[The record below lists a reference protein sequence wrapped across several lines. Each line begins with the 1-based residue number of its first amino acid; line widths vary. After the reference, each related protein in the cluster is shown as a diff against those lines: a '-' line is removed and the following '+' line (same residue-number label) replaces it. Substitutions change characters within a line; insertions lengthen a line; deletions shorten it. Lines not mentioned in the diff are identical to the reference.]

1 VDATDATNATNVTT
15 DDVVTNPPQPVLL
28 SNAAPPLSAVGREDI
43 LADFG
48 HQLRNELNA
57 IAMAA
62 NMLSA
67 TATSSE
73 QRELSAIVETGAN
86 RVARLLD
93 DVLDAAFI
101 QSGDFELA
109 LHPFDVRASVES
121 CLGMIVE
128 EAGGKSLDLS
138 FRAEPDV
145 PSIIVGD
152 SRRIE
157 QVLLA
162 LLHGGLERTE
172 KGGIGVELS
181 SQPRGD
187 LFELHFRVRDTGRGV
202 PARILRSGLG
212 DEPVVQTPQVE
223 PGDAMAIVSLSI
235 CRHLVEMMDGQL
247 RVEQGG
253 VEAGPDAGTT
263 FDFTILTQV
272 MHAPVAVAPRTL
284 EGMRVLVVAADAT
297 ERRVLALQTELWGAP
312 SSAANVAD
320 ALALVQTG
328 QPFDIAIVE
337 HRRPAIDGLAVSI
350 ALRSLRPPAELP
362 IVLIAAA
369 PPGPEE
375 AGAADSGVVQA
386 TLTKPVPPH
395 KLHDVMA
402 QVGAHQEVAPA
413 PHQPAAAPG
422 ALKVLVAEDNPLNQN
437 TIRRMVTRLGHHV
450 DVVANG
456 REAVA
461 AVAKEA
467 YDAVLMDVL
476 MPEMDGLQAAEAICR
491 RWPRGTRP
499 RLVALTAM
507 AAPGD
512 QERCLR
518 AGFDDYMSKPIHL
531 DELSDALTAA
541 AGWRATPKVL

>member
-1 VDATDATNATNVTT
+1 MDLMDQQDGTP
-15 DDVVTNPPQPVLL
+15 PPQQIPVHG
-28 SNAAPPLSAVGREDI
+28 AGMGLSAVARED
-43 LADFG
+43 LLGDFG

-57 IAMAA
+57 IVSAA
-62 NMLSA
+62 GMLSA
-67 TATSSE
+67 TATTSE

-93 DVLDAAFI
+93 DVLDAAVI

-109 LHPFDVRASVES
+109 LHPFDIRASVES
-121 CLGMIVE
+121 CLGMVVE
-128 EAGGKSLDLS
+128 EAGAKSLDLS

-157 QVLLA
+157 QVMRA
-162 LLHGGLERTE
+162 LLHAGIERTE
-172 KGGIGVELS
+172 RGGIGVELS
-181 SQPRGD
+181 CHPRGD
-187 LFELHFRVRDTGRGV
+187 LIELHFRVRDTGRGV

-212 DEPVVQTPQVE
+212 DVPLEEAQIDA
-223 PGDAMAIVSLSI
+223 PGDALAIVSLSI
-235 CRHLVEMMDGQL
+235 CRRLVEMMDGEL
-247 RVEQGG
+247 RVEQAG

-272 MHAPVAVAPRTL
+272 MHAPVAVEQKTL
-284 EGMRVLVVAADAT
+284 EGMRVLVIAADAT
-297 ERRVLALQTELWGAP
+297 ERRVLALQSELWGAP
-312 SSAANVAD
+312 ATASNVAD
-320 ALALVQTG
+320 ALALVQGG
-328 QPFDIAIVE
+328 QAFDIAIVE

-350 ALRSLRPPAELP
+350 ALRSLRSPAQLP
-362 IVLIAAA
+362 IILIAASVS
-369 PPGPEE
+369 GPEE

-395 KLHDVMA
+395 KLHDAMA
-402 QVGAHQEVAPA
+402 QVGTHQEVAPES
-413 PHQPAAAPG
+413 HLVAAPG
-422 ALKVLVAEDNPLNQN
+422 VLKVLVAEDNPLNQN
-437 TIRRMVTRLGHHV
+437 TLRRLVTKLGHHV

-461 AVAKEA
+461 AVAKES

-507 AAPGD
+507 VAPGD

-531 DELSDALTAA
+531 DELSEALTAA
-541 AGWRATPKVL
+541 AGWRATPKGLG

>member
-1 VDATDATNATNVTT
+1 MDQMDETARPAQTIPTNGA
-15 DDVVTNPPQPVLL
+15 Q
-28 SNAAPPLSAVGREDI
+28 APLSVVARED
-43 LADFG
+43 LLGDFA

-57 IAMAA
+57 IVSSAS
-62 NMLSA
+62 MLSA
-67 TATSSE
+67 TATTSE

-93 DVLDAAFI
+93 DILDAAVI
-101 QSGDFELA
+101 QTGDFELA

-121 CLGMIVE
+121 CLGMVVE

-145 PSIIVGD
+145 PSVVIGD

-157 QVLLA
+157 QVLRA
-162 LLHGGLERTE
+162 LLHGAIERTE
-172 KGGIGVELS
+172 RGGVGVELS
-181 SQPRGD
+181 CRPRGD
-187 LFELHFRVRDTGRGV
+187 LIELHFRVRDTGRGV

-212 DEPVVQTPQVE
+212 DAEPSEPEVDA
-223 PGDAMAIVSLSI
+223 PGDALAIVSLSI
-235 CRHLVEMMDGQL
+235 CRRLVEMMDGEL

-272 MHAPVAVAPRTL
+272 MHTPVAVAQRTL

-297 ERRVLALQTELWGAP
+297 ERRVLALQAELWGAP
-312 SSAANVAD
+312 ATVANVAD
-320 ALALVQTG
+320 ALALVQGG
-328 QPFDIAIVE
+328 QEFDIAIVE
-337 HRRPAIDGLAVSI
+337 QRPPAIDGLAVSI
-350 ALRSLRPPAELP
+350 ALRSLRSPGVLP
-362 IVLIAAA
+362 IVLITATT
-369 PPGPEE
+369 PGPDE
-375 AGAADSGVVQA
+375 AGAADSGIVQA

-402 QVGAHQEVAPA
+402 QVGAHEAVAPEPHPPA
-413 PHQPAAAPG
+413 PPG
-422 ALKVLVAEDNPLNQN
+422 VLKVLVAEDNPLNQN
-437 TIRRMVTRLGHHV
+437 TLRRLVTKLGHHV
-450 DVVANG
+450 DVVSNG

-461 AVAKEA
+461 AVSKEQ

-531 DELSDALTAA
+531 DELSETLTAA
-541 AGWRATPKVL
+541 SGWRATPKGM

>member
-1 VDATDATNATNVTT
+1 MDLR
-15 DDVVTNPPQPVLL
+15 DVRETNPPVEPSPVPD
-28 SNAAPPLSAVGREDI
+28 AEPPLSTVAREDL

-57 IAMAA
+57 IVSAA
-62 NMLSA
+62 SMLAA

-93 DVLDAAFI
+93 DILDAAVI

-121 CLGMIVE
+121 CLGMVVE
-128 EAGGKSLDLS
+128 EAGSKSLDLE

-145 PSIIVGD
+145 PSVIIGD

-157 QVLLA
+157 QVMLA
-162 LLHGGLERTE
+162 LLHGAVERTE
-172 KGGIGVELS
+172 RGGIGVELS
-181 SQPRGD
+181 SQTRGD
-187 LFELHFRVRDTGRGV
+187 LIELRFQVRDTGRGV
-202 PARILRSGLG
+202 PARILRAGLS
-212 DEPVVQTPQVE
+212 DDPAAHAQLDE
-223 PGDAMAIVSLSI
+223 PGDALAIVSLSI
-235 CRHLVEMMDGQL
+235 CRRLVEMMDGEL
-247 RVEQGG
+247 RVDQGG

-263 FDFTILTQV
+263 FDFTILTQA
-272 MHAPVAVAPRTL
+272 MLAPVTIAQQTL

-297 ERRVLALQTELWGAP
+297 ERRVLALQAELWGAP
-312 SSAANVAD
+312 ATAANVAD
-320 ALALVQTG
+320 ALALVQAG
-328 QPFDIAIVE
+328 HPFDIAIIE
-337 HRRPAIDGLAVSI
+337 HRRPAIDGLSVCI
-350 ALRSLRPPAELP
+350 ALRSLRSPAQLP
-362 IVLIAAA
+362 IVLVTASA
-369 PPGPEE
+369 PGPEE

-395 KLHDVMA
+395 KLHDVMS
-402 QVGAHQEVAPA
+402 QVGAHKEVTPE
-413 PHQPAAAPG
+413 PHPVLPPG
-422 ALKVLVAEDNPLNQN
+422 ALRVLVAEDNPLNQN
-437 TIRRMVTRLGHHV
+437 TLRRLVTKLGHHV

-456 REAVA
+456 REAVT
-461 AVAKEA
+461 AVANEE

-499 RLVALTAM
+499 RLVALTGM
-507 AAPGD
+507 AGPGD

-531 DELSDALTAA
+531 DELSETLSAA
-541 AGWRATPKVL
+541 AGWRASPKGM

>member
-1 VDATDATNATNVTT
+1 MDLRDDEDATPPAQPIPTS
-15 DDVVTNPPQPVLL
+15 DDN
-28 SNAAPPLSAVGREDI
+28 PPLSTVGRED
-43 LADFG
+43 LLGDFG

-57 IAMAA
+57 IVSAA
-62 NMLSA
+62 GMLSA

-93 DVLDAAFI
+93 DVLDAAVI
-101 QSGDFELA
+101 QSGEFELA
-109 LHPFDVRASVES
+109 LHPFDIRASIES
-121 CLGMIVE
+121 CLGMVVE
-128 EAGGKSLDLS
+128 EAGAKSLDLS

-145 PSIIVGD
+145 PSVIIGD

-157 QVLLA
+157 QVILA
-162 LLHGGLERTE
+162 LLHGSIERTE
-172 KGGIGVELS
+172 RGGVSVELS
-181 SQPRGD
+181 CENRGD
-187 LFELHFRVRDTGRGV
+187 QLIELRFLVRDTGRGM
-202 PARILRSGLG
+202 PARIIRRGLG
-212 DEPVVQTPQVE
+212 GDAASEAQLDE
-223 PGDAMAIVSLSI
+223 PGDALAIVSLSI
-235 CRHLVEMMDGQL
+235 CKRLVEMMDGEL

-263 FDFTILTQV
+263 FDFTILAQT
-272 MHAPVAVAPRTL
+272 MHAPVAIAPKTL

-297 ERRVLALQTELWGAP
+297 ERRVLALQGELWGAP
-312 SSAANVAD
+312 STPATVAEG
-320 ALALVQTG
+320 LALVQAG

-337 HRRPAIDGLAVSI
+337 HRRPAIDGLSVSI
-350 ALRSLRPPAELP
+350 ALRSLRGPSQLP
-362 IVLIAAA
+362 IVLITAAI
-369 PPGPEE
+369 PGAEE

-402 QVGAHQEVAPA
+402 QVGAHEAVTPE
-413 PHQPAAAPG
+413 PHPAAAPG
-422 ALKVLVAEDNPLNQN
+422 VLKVLVAEDNALNQN
-437 TIRRMVTRLGHHV
+437 TLRRLVTKLGHHV

-531 DELSDALTAA
+531 DELSEALTAA
-541 AGWRATPKVL
+541 AGWRATPKGLG

>member
-1 VDATDATNATNVTT
+1 MEDT
-15 DDVVTNPPQPVLL
+15 DDDSHPPEQTIPM
-28 SNAAPPLSAVGREDI
+28 SAEGPPLSSVERED
-43 LADFG
+43 LLGDFG

-57 IAMAA
+57 IVSAA
-62 NMLSA
+62 SMLSA

-93 DVLDAAFI
+93 DVLDAAVI
-101 QSGDFELA
+101 RSGGFELA
-109 LHPFDVRASVES
+109 LHPFDIRASVES
-121 CLGMIVE
+121 CLGMVVE
-128 EAGGKSLDLS
+128 EAGAKSLDLS

-145 PSIIVGD
+145 PSVIIGD

-157 QVLLA
+157 QVILA
-162 LLHGGLERTE
+162 LLDGSIERTE
-172 KGGIGVELS
+172 RGGIHVELS
-181 SQPRGD
+181 CQKRGEHT
-187 LFELHFRVRDTGRGV
+187 ELRFNVRDTGRGM
-202 PARILRSGLG
+202 PARILRRGLG
-212 DEPVVQTPQVE
+212 GDVATEAQLDE
-223 PGDAMAIVSLSI
+223 PGDALAIVSLSI
-235 CRHLVEMMDGQL
+235 CRRLVEMMDGQL

-263 FDFTILTQV
+263 FEFTILTQA
-272 MHAPVAVAPRTL
+272 MHAQVAVAPKTL
-284 EGMRVLVVAADAT
+284 EGMRVLVVAADGT
-297 ERRVLALQTELWGAP
+297 ERRVLALQSELWGAP
-312 SSAANVAD
+312 STAANVAE
-320 ALALVQTG
+320 ALALVQAG
-328 QPFDIAIVE
+328 QPFDIALVE
-337 HRRPAIDGLAVSI
+337 HRRPAIDGLSVSI
-350 ALRSLRPPAELP
+350 ALRSLRSPAQLP

-369 PPGPEE
+369 LPGPEE
-375 AGAADSGVVQA
+375 AGAADSDVVQA

-402 QVGAHQEVAPA
+402 QVGAHQQLTPEQHPEPA
-413 PHQPAAAPG
+413 PG
-422 ALKVLVAEDNPLNQN
+422 VLKVLVAEDNALNQN
-437 TIRRMVTRLGHHV
+437 TLRRLVSKLGHHV

-531 DELSDALTAA
+531 DELSETLTAA
-541 AGWRATPKVL
+541 AGWRATPKGLG

>member
-1 VDATDATNATNVTT
+1 MDAKKDEEIGQVAPMT
-15 DDVVTNPPQPVLL
+15 PMPGIE
-28 SNAAPPLSAVGREDI
+28 PPLSAVARED
-43 LADFG
+43 LLSDFG

-57 IAMAA
+57 IVMAA
-62 NMLSA
+62 SMLSA

-93 DVLDAAFI
+93 DVLDAAVI
-101 QSGDFELA
+101 QSEGFELA
-109 LHPFDVRASVES
+109 LHPFDARGSVES
-121 CLGMIVE
+121 CLGMVVE

-145 PSIIVGD
+145 PSIVVGD

-157 QVLLA
+157 QVMLA
-162 LLHGGLERTE
+162 LLHAAIERTE
-172 KGGIGVELS
+172 RGGIGVELS
-181 SQPRGD
+181 SQKRGE
-187 LFELHFRVRDTGRGV
+187 LFELRYRVRDTGRGV
-202 PARILRSGLG
+202 PARILRGGLG
-212 DEPVVQTPQVE
+212 AGPVAEAQLIE

-235 CRHLVEMMDGQL
+235 CRRLVELMDGEL

-263 FDFTILTQV
+263 FDFTILAQA
-272 MHAPVAVAPRTL
+272 MHAPVAVAQQTL
-284 EGMRVLVVAADAT
+284 EGMRVLVIAADAT

-312 SSAANVAD
+312 STATNVAD
-320 ALALVQTG
+320 GLALVQAG

-350 ALRSLRPPAELP
+350 ALRSLRAPAQLP
-362 IVLIAAA
+362 IVLIAAV
-369 PPGPEE
+369 PSGPEE

-386 TLTKPVPPH
+386 TLNKPVPPH

-402 QVGAHQEVAPA
+402 QVGAHQEVAPETK
-413 PHQPAAAPG
+413 PPSAPG
-422 ALKVLVAEDNPLNQN
+422 VLKVLVAEDNPLNQN
-437 TIRRMVTRLGHHV
+437 TIRRLVTKLGHQV

-461 AVAKEA
+461 AVARES

-531 DELSDALTAA
+531 DELSEALSAA
-541 AGWRATPKVL
+541 AGWRATPGM

>member
-1 VDATDATNATNVTT
+1 MEVTH
-15 DDVVTNPPQPVLL
+15 DDDSNPPAQAIPA
-28 SNAAPPLSAVGREDI
+28 SEDGPPLSTVGRED
-43 LADFG
+43 LLGDFG

-57 IAMAA
+57 IVSAA
-62 NMLSA
+62 SMLSA

-93 DVLDAAFI
+93 DVLDAAVI
-101 QSGDFELA
+101 RSGEFELA
-109 LHPFDVRASVES
+109 LHPFDIRASVES
-121 CLGMIVE
+121 CLGMVVE
-128 EAGGKSLDLS
+128 EAGAKSLDLS

-145 PSIIVGD
+145 PSVIIGD

-157 QVLLA
+157 QVILA
-162 LLHGGLERTE
+162 LLHGSIERTE
-172 KGGIGVELS
+172 RGGIGIELS
-181 SQPRGD
+181 CHKRGD
-187 LFELHFRVRDTGRGV
+187 LIELHFKVRDTGRGM
-202 PARILRSGLG
+202 PARILRRGFGG
-212 DEPVVQTPQVE
+212 DAAAEARLDE
-223 PGDAMAIVSLSI
+223 PGDALAIVSLSI
-235 CRHLVEMMDGQL
+235 SRRLVEMMDGQL
-247 RVEQGG
+247 SVEQGG

-263 FDFTILTQV
+263 FEFTILTQA
-272 MHAPVAVAPRTL
+272 MHAPAAVAPKTL
-284 EGMRVLVVAADAT
+284 EGMRVLVVAADGT
-297 ERRVLALQTELWGAP
+297 ERRVLALQAELWGAP
-312 SSAANVAD
+312 STAANVAE
-320 ALALVQTG
+320 ALSFVQAG
-328 QPFDIAIVE
+328 HPFDIAIVE
-337 HRRPAIDGLAVSI
+337 HRRPAIDGLSVSI
-350 ALRSLRPPAELP
+350 ALRSLRSPSQLP

-369 PPGPEE
+369 LPGPEE

-402 QVGAHQEVAPA
+402 QVGAHQEVTPERHPEPA
-413 PHQPAAAPG
+413 PG
-422 ALKVLVAEDNPLNQN
+422 VLKVLVAEDNALNQN
-437 TIRRMVTRLGHHV
+437 TLRRLVSKLGHHV

-531 DELSDALTAA
+531 DELSEALTAA
-541 AGWRATPKVL
+541 AGWRATPKGLG

>member
-1 VDATDATNATNVTT
+1 MDLT
-15 DDVVTNPPQPVLL
+15 DDDANPPSQQIPMP
-28 SNAAPPLSAVGREDI
+28 SSDASPLSAVARED
-43 LADFG
+43 LLGDFG

-57 IAMAA
+57 IVSAA
-62 NMLSA
+62 SMLSA
-67 TATSSE
+67 ISASSE
-73 QRELSAIVETGAN
+73 QRELAAIVETGAN

-93 DVLDAAFI
+93 DVLDAAI
-101 QSGDFELA
+101 LQSDEFELA

-121 CLGMIVE
+121 CLGMVVE
-128 EAGGKSLDLS
+128 EAGAKGLDLS

-157 QVLLA
+157 QVMLA
-162 LLHGGLERTE
+162 LLHGGIERTE
-172 KGGIGVELS
+172 RGGIGVELS
-181 SQPRGD
+181 CENRG
-187 LFELHFRVRDTGRGV
+187 ELIELRFRVRDTGRGM
-202 PARILRSGLG
+202 PARILRGGLG
-212 DEPVVQTPQVE
+212 RETSALQHVDA
-223 PGDAMAIVSLSI
+223 PGDALAIVSLSI
-235 CRHLVEMMDGQL
+235 CRRLVEMMDGEM

-263 FDFTILTQV
+263 FDFTILTQA
-272 MHAPVAVAPRTL
+272 MHAPVAIAQRTL
-284 EGMRVLVVAADAT
+284 EEMRVLVVAADAT
-297 ERRVLALQTELWGAP
+297 ERRVLALQADLWGAP
-312 SSAANVAD
+312 STAATVAE
-320 ALALVQTG
+320 ALALVQAG
-328 QPFDIAIVE
+328 QPFDIALIE

-350 ALRSLRPPAELP
+350 ALRSLRSPAQLP

-369 PPGPEE
+369 VPGPEE

-402 QVGAHQEVAPA
+402 QVGAHQEVEPE
-413 PHQPAAAPG
+413 PHPEVAPG
-422 ALKVLVAEDNPLNQN
+422 VLKVLVAEDNALNQN
-437 TIRRMVTRLGHHV
+437 TLRRLVTKLGHHV

-499 RLVALTAM
+499 RLIALTAM

-531 DELSDALTAA
+531 DELSEALTAA
-541 AGWRATPKVL
+541 AGWRATPKGM

>member
-1 VDATDATNATNVTT
+1 MEVKDDEDA
-15 DDVVTNPPQPVLL
+15 NPPAQPIPMPEDG
-28 SNAAPPLSAVGREDI
+28 PPLSTVGRED
-43 LADFG
+43 LLGDFG

-57 IAMAA
+57 IVSAA
-62 NMLSA
+62 SMLSA

-93 DVLDAAFI
+93 DVLDAPFI
-101 QSGDFELA
+101 QSGEFELA
-109 LHPFDVRASVES
+109 LHPFDIRASVES
-121 CLGMIVE
+121 CLGTVVE
-128 EAGGKSLDLS
+128 EAGAKSLDLS

-145 PSIIVGD
+145 PSVIIGD

-157 QVLLA
+157 QVILA
-162 LLHGGLERTE
+162 LLHGSIERTE
-172 KGGIGVELS
+172 RGGITIELS
-181 SQPRGD
+181 CQKRG
-187 LFELHFRVRDTGRGV
+187 ELIELRFIVRDTGRGM
-202 PARILRSGLG
+202 PARILRRGLG
-212 DEPVVQTPQVE
+212 GDAAAEAQLDE
-223 PGDAMAIVSLSI
+223 PGDALAIVSLSI
-235 CRHLVEMMDGQL
+235 CRRLVEMMDGQL

-263 FDFTILTQV
+263 FEFTILTQA
-272 MHAPVAVAPRTL
+272 MHAPAAVAPKTL
-284 EGMRVLVVAADAT
+284 EGMRVLVIAADGT
-297 ERRVLALQTELWGAP
+297 ERRVLALQAELWGAP
-312 SSAANVAD
+312 STAANVAE
-320 ALALVQTG
+320 ALSLVQEG

-337 HRRPAIDGLAVSI
+337 HRRPAIDGLSVSI
-350 ALRSLRPPAELP
+350 ALRSLRGPAQLP

-369 PPGPEE
+369 LPGPEE
-375 AGAADSGVVQA
+375 AGAADSGLVQA

-402 QVGAHQEVAPA
+402 QVGAHQEVAPE
-413 PHQPAAAPG
+413 PKPVPAPG
-422 ALKVLVAEDNPLNQN
+422 VLRVLVAEDNALNQN
-437 TIRRMVTRLGHHV
+437 TLRRLVTKLGHHV

-461 AVAKEA
+461 AVAKEG

-499 RLVALTAM
+499 RLIALTAM

-518 AGFDDYMSKPIHL
+518 AGFDGYMSKPIHL
-531 DELSDALTAA
+531 DELSEALAAA
-541 AGWRATPKVL
+541 AGWRATPRGLG

>member
-1 VDATDATNATNVTT
+1 VDSTSPADPRDT
-15 DDVVTNPPQPVLL
+15 PPQPVLL
-28 SNAAPPLSAVGREDI
+28 PNAEPPLSAIGREDI

-101 QSGDFELA
+101 QSGEFELA

-121 CLGMIVE
+121 CLGMVVE
-128 EAGGKSLDLS
+128 EAGGKSLDLT

-162 LLHGGLERTE
+162 LLHGSLERTE

-202 PARILRSGLG
+202 PARILRGGLG
-212 DEPVVQTPQVE
+212 DDPAVQSQVE

-235 CRHLVEMMDGQL
+235 CRHLVEMMDGEL

-272 MHAPVAVAPRTL
+272 MHAPVAVAARTL

-320 ALALVQTG
+320 GLALVQSG

-350 ALRSLRPPAELP
+350 ALRSLRPPSELP

-413 PHQPAAAPG
+413 PHPAAAPG
-422 ALKVLVAEDNPLNQN
+422 VLKVLVAEDNPLNQN

-456 REAVA
+456 RDAVA

>member
-1 VDATDATNATNVTT
+1 MEDT
-15 DDVVTNPPQPVLL
+15 DDDSHPPEQTIPM
-28 SNAAPPLSAVGREDI
+28 SAEGPPLSSVERED
-43 LADFG
+43 LLGDFG

-57 IAMAA
+57 IVSAA
-62 NMLSA
+62 SMLSA

-93 DVLDAAFI
+93 DVLDAAVI
-101 QSGDFELA
+101 RSGGFELA
-109 LHPFDVRASVES
+109 LHPFDIRASVES
-121 CLGMIVE
+121 CLGMVVE
-128 EAGGKSLDLS
+128 EAGAKSLDLS

-145 PSIIVGD
+145 PSVIIGD

-157 QVLLA
+157 QVILA
-162 LLHGGLERTE
+162 LLDGSIERTE
-172 KGGIGVELS
+172 RGGIHVELS
-181 SQPRGD
+181 CQKRG
-187 LFELHFRVRDTGRGV
+187 ELTELRFNVRDTGRGK
-202 PARILRSGLG
+202 PARILRRGLG
-212 DEPVVQTPQVE
+212 GDVATEAQLDE
-223 PGDAMAIVSLSI
+223 PGDALAIVSLSI
-235 CRHLVEMMDGQL
+235 CRRLVEMMDGQL

-263 FDFTILTQV
+263 FEFTILTQA
-272 MHAPVAVAPRTL
+272 MHAQVAVAPKTL
-284 EGMRVLVVAADAT
+284 EGMRVLVVAADGT
-297 ERRVLALQTELWGAP
+297 ERRVLALQSELWGAP
-312 SSAANVAD
+312 STAANVAE
-320 ALALVQTG
+320 ALALVQAG
-328 QPFDIAIVE
+328 QPFDIALVE
-337 HRRPAIDGLAVSI
+337 HRRPAIDGLSVSI
-350 ALRSLRPPAELP
+350 ALRSLRSPAQLP

-369 PPGPEE
+369 LPGPEE
-375 AGAADSGVVQA
+375 AGAADSDVVQA

-402 QVGAHQEVAPA
+402 QVGAHQQVTPEQHPEPA
-413 PHQPAAAPG
+413 PG
-422 ALKVLVAEDNPLNQN
+422 VLKVLVAEDNALNQN
-437 TIRRMVTRLGHHV
+437 TLRRLVSKLGHHV

-531 DELSDALTAA
+531 DELSETLTAA
-541 AGWRATPKVL
+541 AGWRATPKGLG